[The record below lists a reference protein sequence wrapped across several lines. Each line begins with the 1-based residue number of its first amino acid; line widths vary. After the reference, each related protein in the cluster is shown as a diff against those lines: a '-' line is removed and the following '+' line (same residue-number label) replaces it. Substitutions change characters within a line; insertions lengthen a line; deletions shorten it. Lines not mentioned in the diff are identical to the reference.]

1 MMKRILFLVLT
12 TSIIFSC
19 QSTSQNTEQEKEAIL
34 AASKAFSQ
42 AYIDGNLQEQ
52 MSYYTDDI
60 VIMSGGREMIIGKEK
75 VTNYWTL
82 PATVKVLEHAST
94 PVELEIIGDM
104 AKDYGYYEGKSL
116 RNGTDTISFRGQYL
130 ITWRK
135 EADGQWRMSA
145 DMWSTLNQ

>member
-1 MMKRILFLVLT
+1 MKRILLLT
-12 TSIIFSC
+12 LAASLFFSC
-19 QSTSQNTEQEKEAIL
+19 QSTPENLEEEKEAIL
-34 AASKAFSQ
+34 NVSKAFSQ
-42 AYIDGNLQEQ
+42 AYIDGNLEEQ
-52 MSYYTDDI
+52 MSYYTDDA

-82 PATVKVLEHAST
+82 PPTIKVLEHAST

-135 EADGQWRMSA
+135 ETDGEWRMSA
-145 DMWSTLNQ
+145 DMWSSLN

>member
-1 MMKRILFLVLT
+1 MKRILFFALI
-12 TSIIFSC
+12 SISILSC
-19 QSTSQNTEQEKEAIL
+19 QPESHNTQKEKEAIL

-42 AYIDGNLQEQ
+42 AYIDGNLEEQ
-52 MSYYTDDI
+52 MSYYTDDV

-104 AKDYGYYEGKSL
+104 AKDYGYYAGKSV

-135 EADGQWRMSA
+135 EADGQWRMSV
-145 DMWSTLNQ
+145 DLWSSLNQ

>member
-1 MMKRILFLVLT
+1 MKRILFFAL
-12 TSIIFSC
+12 TSISILSC
-19 QSTSQNTEQEKEAIL
+19 QPESQNTEEEKEAIL

-42 AYIDGNLQEQ
+42 AYIDGNLEEQ
-52 MSYYTDDI
+52 MSYYTDDV

-94 PVELEIIGDM
+94 PAELEIIGDM
-104 AKDYGYYEGKSL
+104 AKDYGYYKGKSL

-145 DMWSTLNQ
+145 DMWSSLN